1 MKLSEYL
8 LFLALLTPTFV
19 VVAAAVFSF
28 VGPEPEPV
36 YQPPVTMVS
45 SAGLYPGDR
54 VLEHARRRCRHA
66 ELVRGG

>member
-1 MKLSEYL
+1 MKLTEHL

-36 YQPPVTMVS
+36 YQPPVTIVS
-45 SAGLYPGDR
+45 STGLYPGDE
-54 VLEHARRRCRHA
+54 VVVEDEFRR
-66 ELVRGG
+66 

>member
-45 SAGLYPGDR
+45 SAGLYPGDEAL
-54 VLEHARRRCRHA
+54 VEEEFRRR
-66 ELVRGG
+66 